1 MEEHK
6 AAKQGHKKKD
16 QKYKSLLVWNLLLK
30 RTDEN
35 HAAGIKEI
43 QELLEDYGI
52 EAERHS
58 VSRDIKDLILTT
70 KLMRVDGLERL
81 RMACAE
87 LKRIS
92 RLCCRMS

>member
-1 MEEHK
+1 MEEQK
-6 AAKQGHKKKD
+6 EKKQGHKKKG

-43 QELLEDYGI
+43 QALLEDYGI

-58 VSRDIKDLILTT
+58 VSRDIKDFNST
-70 KLMRVDGLERL
+70 KKGSAAIFPDHRRAFFL
-81 RMACAE
+81 
-87 LKRIS
+87 
-92 RLCCRMS
+92 

>member
-1 MEEHK
+1 MEEQK
-6 AAKQGHKKKD
+6 EKKQGHKKKG

-30 RTDEN
+30 RTDES
-35 HAAGIKEI
+35 HAAGITEI
-43 QELLEDYGI
+43 KELLKDYGI

-81 RMACAE
+81 RMACV
-87 LKRIS
+87 K
-92 RLCCRMS
+92 LC

>member
-1 MEEHK
+1 MDELHEK
-6 AAKQGHKKKD
+6 KQGHKKKG

-43 QELLEDYGI
+43 QELLEEYGI

-58 VSRDIKDLILTT
+58 VSRDIKDLMELMKRTGDGSVSLTPIFCNPMVS
-70 KLMRVDGLERL
+70 LLE
-81 RMACAE
+81 
-87 LKRIS
+87 
-92 RLCCRMS
+92 